1 MKKPLVS
8 VEWLQENIN
17 DPKLIVL
24 DASVKNTITNI
35 ETDYPGIQIKRA
47 RFFDIKN
54 VFSDKENNLPNTL
67 LSPEA
72 FTIACRKLGINKDS
86 IVVVYDNLGIYSSP
100 RAWRMFHIMGFN
112 NVTVLDGGLP
122 TWIENGLETEPKEVK
137 EYTTGDFTAK
147 HQNDL
152 VVTKDDVLKNIDS
165 KKGLVLDARSKA
177 RFYAEVP
184 EPRAGSRSG
193 HIPNSISLPYTLL
206 IKDGKFLPKNEL
218 EKIINEFNLSD
229 SPLVFT
235 CGSGMTACI
244 ILLACEL
251 VNKNKKSL
259 YDGSWA
265 EWGQENGLP
274 VST

>member
-1 MKKPLVS
+1 MEKPLVS
-8 VEWLQENIN
+8 VEWLQENLN
-17 DPKLIVL
+17 NPKLIVL
-24 DASVKNTITNI
+24 DASVKNTIANI
-35 ETDYPGIQIKRA
+35 ETDHPGIQIKGA

-54 VFSDKENNLPNTL
+54 DFCDKKNNLPNTL
-67 LSPEA
+67 PTPEA
-72 FTIACRKLGINKDS
+72 FTTACRKLGINKDS

-100 RAWRMFHIMGFN
+100 RAWWMFQIMGFN

-122 TWIENGLETEPKEVK
+122 AWIDNGKETEPKEVK

-152 VVTKDDVLKNIDS
+152 VVTKNDVLKNIDS
-165 KKGLVLDARSKA
+165 KKDLVLDARSKA

-206 IKDGKFLPKNEL
+206 IKDGTFLPKNKL